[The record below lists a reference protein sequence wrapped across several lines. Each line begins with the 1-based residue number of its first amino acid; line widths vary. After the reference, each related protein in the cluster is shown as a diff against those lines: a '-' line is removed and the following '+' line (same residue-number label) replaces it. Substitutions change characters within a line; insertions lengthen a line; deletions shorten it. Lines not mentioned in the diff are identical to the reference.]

1 MLMSSASESVC
12 SRDGEGD
19 TELDLDVNILPPRG
33 CPGPGP
39 PTPRGRHRLGASGE
53 GGRATEGC
61 GEAASARG
69 FVRRRGAFQLAEAP
83 SRPGQDPLPESAR
96 GVKRGAEG
104 SRGAQPAPWIRGWGG
119 PGGNSAGRAAQSP
132 AGSISLQLPATVP
145 ILVAPIGWE
154 GQVS

>member
-12 SRDGEGD
+12 SREGEGD
-19 TELDLDVNILPPRG
+19 TELDLDVNILPPLG

-39 PTPRGRHRLGASGE
+39 PTPRGRHRLGASGK

-69 FVRRRGAFQLAEAP
+69 SGRRRGAFQPAEAP

-104 SRGAQPAPWIRGWGG
+104 SRGAQPAPWTRGWGG
-119 PGGNSAGRAAQSP
+119 PGGNSAGRAAQP
-132 AGSISLQLPATVP
+132 PDRSISLQLPATVP